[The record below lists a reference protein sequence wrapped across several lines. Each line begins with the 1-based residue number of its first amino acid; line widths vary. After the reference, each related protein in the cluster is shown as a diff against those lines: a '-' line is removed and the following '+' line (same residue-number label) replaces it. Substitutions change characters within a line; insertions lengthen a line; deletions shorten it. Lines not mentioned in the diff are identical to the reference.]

1 MIFPLNRRVVLLLAV
16 FFFAL
21 GGVLQGFGAAA
32 TTPDMPTML
41 GSEAAASEEGCGHC
55 SIDDDMSAVSAAC
68 ETVCTSPTILAS
80 SPSSHSMS
88 AEAHARTRLLIVRP
102 GRAGPPDPHPPKP
115 VSLS

>member
-1 MIFPLNRRVVLLLAV
+1 MIFRLNRRVVALLAV
-16 FFFAL
+16 VLFAL
-21 GGVLQGFGAAA
+21 GGVLHGFGAAA
-32 TTPDMPTML
+32 ITPEVPAMA
-41 GSEAAASEEGCGHC
+41 GSEAPASEEGCGHC

-68 ETVCTSPTILAS
+68 EAVCTSPTFLAS

-88 AEAHARTRLLIVRP
+88 AKAHARTRTSIVRP